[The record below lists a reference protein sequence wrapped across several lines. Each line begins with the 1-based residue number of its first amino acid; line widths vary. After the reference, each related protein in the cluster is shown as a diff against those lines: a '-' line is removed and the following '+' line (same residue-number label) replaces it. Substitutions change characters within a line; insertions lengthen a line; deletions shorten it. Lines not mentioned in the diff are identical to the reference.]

1 MERTVILLKPDGVR
15 RGHVGEIIHR
25 FERVGLKIVAMKMV
39 WPKQELYRKHYAADK
54 METLKR
60 LGSKTLKTYSEYG
73 KDAKRDFGTDD
84 PEELG
89 KLVIGWLLDYVSSGP
104 VVAVLLEGR
113 HAVDNA
119 ISLAGPTMPV
129 HAAPGSIRGDFS
141 TDSAAY
147 ANEEKRGVE
156 NLIHISGSLEEAKF
170 EESLW
175 FTEEEKHSYKR
186 SDEN

>member
-89 KLVIGWLLDYVSSGP
+89 KLVIGWLLDYVS
-104 VVAVLLEGR
+104 
-113 HAVDNA
+113 
-119 ISLAGPTMPV
+119 
-129 HAAPGSIRGDFS
+129 
-141 TDSAAY
+141 
-147 ANEEKRGVE
+147 
-156 NLIHISGSLEEAKF
+156 
-170 EESLW
+170 
-175 FTEEEKHSYKR
+175 
-186 SDEN
+186 